1 MMNSLSLSKG
11 SFANLGN
18 SSLLD
23 PPPKHVYISKG
34 LGVKEY
40 AYFEEMNPRFR
51 GTMEDGYSNSC

>member
-1 MMNSLSLSKG
+1 MNSLSMSKG
-11 SFANLGN
+11 YFDNS

-23 PPPKHVYISKG
+23 TTPKHVYISKG

-51 GTMEDGYSNSC
+51 GTMEDGLLDSY